1 VRIGYARVSTQDQ
14 NLNLQ
19 KDVLKRAGCEK
30 IVSTSP
36 AARVKHG
43 GLGKLREL
51 MRKGDVVAGLAWA
64 LADVVQV
71 VLGDFDLTLYKVCIP
86 VALHRI
92 CHAHLAVPSFKP
104 SLASRKGCGPGG
116 AWRD

>member
-1 VRIGYARVSTQDQ
+1 MRIGYARVSTQEQ

-51 MRKGDVVAGLAWA
+51 MRKGDVV
-64 LADVVQV
+64 VVWWLDW
-71 VLGDFDLTLYKVCIP
+71 LGRSLMSCRLSSVISTLHSIKS
-86 VALHRI
+86 A
-92 CHAHLAVPSFKP
+92 
-104 SLASRKGCGPGG
+104 SL
-116 AWRD
+116 